1 MQSWR
6 GKQAGDLQ
14 RKHGLHSLD
23 YKKRR
28 YLGGHPKDTSA
39 KHFQLLGR
47 EPYQEIFQHR
57 TVQLQEQQLLGQMV
71 PIWNPSL
78 GVLSLRQAYSDHSA
92 DLRTAWKTRG
102 KMPKQPSPS
111 IQQTAILSAPG

>member
-23 YKKRR
+23 YKKRQ

-78 GVLSLRQAYSDHSA
+78 PLAQISLGVLSLRQAYSDHSA
-92 DLRTAWKTRG
+92 DLRTA
-102 KMPKQPSPS
+102 
-111 IQQTAILSAPG
+111 